1 MLKARADERLGPAV
15 VVEIV
20 STAHEHAVGEAWNA
34 AAAAVVI
41 DGRAIA
47 QEAFREADVHFGL
60 ADVGGDG
67 VRVELHRRRVGA
79 VVEPFGLRPMDGV
92 RRRRAENGADAEV
105 VFDRLHVSE
114 MEDIAV
120 ADVVVEGGVLRIEKA
135 FCEDGFGLRKL
146 PMDAVGRDVEEE
158 AFRVRSAD
166 GLEALFGRAGG
177 IRVEERREIV
187 GARVSH
193 PDDVVL
199 LRTVEFEDAEIRFP
213 PMDAVVAFGVA
224 GDIRVGRH
232 AGHVPRHAA
241 VVHHVFGAV
250 LDDGVVAA
258 DIAFP
263 RGVMDDG
270 DLAEDGMVQ
279 RQFRAAGHLRDML
292 HVP

>member
-1 MLKARADERLGPAV
+1 
-15 VVEIV
+15 
-20 STAHEHAVGEAWNA
+20 
-34 AAAAVVI
+34 
-41 DGRAIA
+41 
-47 QEAFREADVHFGL
+47 
-60 ADVGGDG
+60 
-67 VRVELHRRRVGA
+67 
-79 VVEPFGLRPMDGV
+79 MDGV

-120 ADVVVEGGVLRIEKA
+120 ADVVVESGVLRIEKA

-146 PMDAVGRDVEEE
+146 PVDTVGRDVEEE

-166 GLEALFGRAGG
+166 GLEALFGRASG

-199 LRTVEFEDAEIRFP
+199 LRAVEFEDAEIWFA
-213 PMDAVVAFGVA
+213 PMDAVVAFCIA
-224 GDIRVGRH
+224 CDIHMGRH

-241 VVHHVFGAV
+241 VVHHVFRAI

-258 DIAFP
+258 DVAFP
-263 RGVMDDG
+263 WGVVDDG
-270 DLAEDGMVQ
+270 DFAEDRMMQ
-279 RQFRAAGHLRDML
+279 RQFRPAGHLRDVL
-292 HVP
+292 HVPKKFALCMCGCHSRSDDDGKEKLLEGDVHDLSVIVCLDVFFEGAFLFVDRVRSDVHV